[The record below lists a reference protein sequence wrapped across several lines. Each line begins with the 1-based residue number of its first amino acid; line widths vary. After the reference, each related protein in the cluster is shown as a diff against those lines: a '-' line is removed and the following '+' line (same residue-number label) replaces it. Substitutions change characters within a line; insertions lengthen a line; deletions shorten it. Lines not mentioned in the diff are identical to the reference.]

1 MLDQSFSAHNFEV
14 LFNLEN
20 RKGHID
26 ITSMSQLYKDVLA
39 EIKDRKEKLRELR
52 KKKKADRTSQEFAEI
67 ETLESKLKELYQRKA
82 EALSEDMASI
92 AEEVNSHHFFF
103 EIDKHI
109 YKGKE
114 EFTLKE
120 SRASFYAMKQLLY
133 NMKRTFK
140 IEMPGRHQIMA
151 SIKPLMN
158 MKMPIFIIRTDI
170 NSFYESIPQ
179 EHLLQKVYDNS
190 LLSFKSKSF
199 VKQIFQAYESVK
211 DINLTPAGVGVPRG
225 IGISAMLSEV
235 YMQDI
240 DQKIRSRVEVIYYAR
255 YVDDIFMIFTSLDGH
270 SSLNDYYR
278 NLRKEFKSIG
288 LELKAI
294 GEDKCQLLSYRPDA
308 LRPIHFDYLGYKLNL
323 SKPKKELITVFSL
336 SDNKIDKLKKK
347 IENAFKHFENLSKK
361 DIKAARRDLLDSLDY
376 ITGNIRLSNSKNHAK
391 AGLYYNND
399 LIDNP
404 SELDQF
410 TQLLHNHPINPNAGS
425 FSDPTERQIFI
436 AALQKRID
444 KIDFRQRWE
453 ERKMYKF
460 SMARIA
466 EISSWL

>member
-26 ITSMSQLYKDVLA
+26 ITSMSQPYKDVLA

-211 DINLTPAGVGVPRG
+211 DINPTPAGVGVPRG

-240 DQKIRSRVEVIYYAR
+240 DQKIKSRTEVIYYAR

>member
-1 MLDQSFSAHNFEV
+1 MLDQSFSAHNFEI

-26 ITSMSQLYKDVLA
+26 IKSMSQPYQDVLS
-39 EIKDRKEKLRELR
+39 EIKDRNEKLREFR
-52 KKKKADRTSQEFAEI
+52 KKKKTERTSEEWEKI
-67 ETLESKLKELYQRKA
+67 ELLVSELKELRIKKS
-82 EALSEDMASI
+82 EALAEDMSSV
-92 AEEVNSHHFFF
+92 AEEVNSRHFSF
-103 EIDKHI
+103 EIGRHI
-109 YKGKE
+109 YRGKE

-120 SRASFYAMKQLLY
+120 TRASFYAMKQLLY

-199 VKQIFQAYESVK
+199 IKQVFQAYESIK
-211 DINLTPAGVGVPRG
+211 DDNITPAGVGIPRG

-240 DQKIRSRVEVIYYAR
+240 DKKIKSKAEVIYYAR
-255 YVDDIFMIFTSLDGH
+255 YVDDIFIIFTSLDGH
-270 SSLNDYYR
+270 NSLNDYYKD
-278 NLRKEFKSIG
+278 LKKEFKSIG
-288 LELKAI
+288 LELKSI
-294 GEDKCQLLSYRPDA
+294 GDRKCKLIAYRPDA
-308 LRPIHFDYLGYKLNL
+308 FKDTQFDYLGYKLNL
-323 SKPKKELITVFSL
+323 SKPSKELITVYSL
-336 SDNKIDKLKKK
+336 SDKKNDKLKEK
-347 IENAFKHFENLSKK
+347 IDNAFKHFETLSKK

-376 ITGNIRLSNSKNHAK
+376 ITGNIRLSNSKKRAK
-391 AGLYYNND
+391 AGLYYNNVLLDD
-399 LIDNP
+399 L

-410 TQLLHNHPINPNAGS
+410 TQLLHKHPISPNAGS
-425 FSDPTERQIFI
+425 FSDSAERQKFI
-436 AALQKRID
+436 TALQKRID

-466 EISSWL
+466 DISSWL

>member
-26 ITSMSQLYKDVLA
+26 VTSMSQPYEDVLA
-39 EIKDRKEKLRELR
+39 DIKDRKEKLRELR
-52 KKKKADRTSQEFAEI
+52 KKKKADRTSDECEEI
-67 ETLESKLKELYQRKA
+67 DKLESELRELYKRKA
-82 EALSEDMASI
+82 EALSEDMTSI
-92 AEEVNSHHFFF
+92 ADEVNSRHFAFK
-103 EIDKHI
+103 IDKHI

-140 IEMPGRHQIMA
+140 IEMPGRHQIMT
-151 SIKPLMN
+151 SIKPLLN

-179 EHLLQKVYDNS
+179 DRLLNKVYDNS

-199 VKQIFQAYESVK
+199 IKQVFQAYESIK
-211 DINLTPAGVGVPRG
+211 DKTLTPAGGGVPRG

-240 DQKIRSRVEVIYYAR
+240 DQIIKSRAEVIYYAR
-255 YVDDIFMIFTSLDGH
+255 YVDDIFMILTSLGCH
-270 SSLNDYYR
+270 SSLNEYYR
-278 NLRKEFKSIG
+278 NLRDEFKHIG

-294 GEDKCQLLSYRPDA
+294 GEDKCQLITYRPNA
-308 LRPIHFDYLGYKLNL
+308 LKPIQFDYLGYKLNL
-323 SKPKKELITVFSL
+323 SKPKTELITVYSL
-336 SDNKIDKLKKK
+336 SKKKIKKLQDK
-347 IENAFKHFENLSKK
+347 IENAFNHFENLSKK
-361 DIKAARRDLLDSLDY
+361 DIKAARRDLLDSIDY
-376 ITGNIRLSNSKNHAK
+376 ITGNIRLSNSKKHAK

-399 LIDNP
+399 LLDDLSN
-404 SELDQF
+404 LDQL
-410 TQLLHNHPINPNAGS
+410 TQLLHNHPVNPNVGS
-425 FSDPTERQIFI
+425 FSDPAERQKFI
-436 AALQKRID
+436 IALKKRIA

-453 ERKMYKF
+453 ERKMYSF
-460 SMARIA
+460 SMTRIA
-466 EISSWL
+466 EISRWL

>member
-1 MLDQSFSAHNFEV
+1 M
-14 LFNLEN
+14 EN
-20 RKGHID
+20 RKGNID
-26 ITSMSQLYKDVLA
+26 IKSMSRPYQDVLA
-39 EIKDRKEKLRELR
+39 EIKDRNEKLRELR
-52 KKKKADRTSQEFAEI
+52 KKKKADRTSEECEMI
-67 ETLESKLKELYQRKA
+67 EMLESELKELRIKKS
-82 EALSEDMASI
+82 EALVEDMSSI
-92 AEEVNSHHFFF
+92 AEEVNSRHFSLT
-103 EIDKHI
+103 IDKHN
-109 YKGKE
+109 YGGKE

-120 SRASFYAMKQLLY
+120 SRASFYAMKQLMY

-140 IEMPGRHQIMA
+140 IEMPGRYQIMA

-170 NSFYESIPQ
+170 NTFYESIPQ

-199 VKQIFQAYESVK
+199 IKQVFQAYESIK
-211 DINLTPAGVGVPRG
+211 DVNLTTAGVGIPRG

-240 DQKIRSRVEVIYYAR
+240 DQKIKSRTEVIYYAR

-270 SSLNDYYR
+270 NSLNDYYK
-278 NLRKEFKSIG
+278 NLQKEFKSIG
-288 LELKAI
+288 LELKSI
-294 GEDKCQLLSYRPDA
+294 GDRKCKLIAYRPDA
-308 LRPIHFDYLGYKLNL
+308 FKDTQFDYLGYKLKL
-323 SKPKKELITVFSL
+323 SKLSKELTTVYSL
-336 SDNKIDKLKKK
+336 SDKKIDKLKDK
-347 IENAFKHFENLSKK
+347 IGKAFKHFETLSKK

-376 ITGNIRLSNSKNHAK
+376 ITGNIRLSNSKKHAK
-391 AGLYYNND
+391 AGLYYNNVLLDD
-399 LIDNP
+399 L

-410 TQLLHNHPINPNAGS
+410 TQLLHKHAIRPNLGS
-425 FSDPTERQIFI
+425 FSDSAEREKFI
-436 AALQKRID
+436 TALQKHIA

-460 SMARIA
+460 SIARIA

>member
-26 ITSMSQLYKDVLA
+26 IKSMSRPYQDALA
-39 EIKDRKEKLRELR
+39 EIKDRNEKLRELR
-52 KKKKADRTSQEFAEI
+52 KKKKADRTSEECEKI
-67 ETLESKLKELYQRKA
+67 EMLESELKDLRVKKS
-82 EALSEDMASI
+82 EALAEDMSSI
-92 AEEVNSHHFFF
+92 AEEVNSRHFSF

-109 YKGKE
+109 YGGKE

-199 VKQIFQAYESVK
+199 IKQVFQAYESIK
-211 DINLTPAGVGVPRG
+211 DVNLTTAGVGIPRG

-240 DQKIRSRVEVIYYAR
+240 DQKIKSRTEVIYYAR
-255 YVDDIFMIFTSLDGH
+255 YVDDIFIITTSIYPFDNIE
-270 SSLNDYYR
+270 SYY
-278 NLRKEFKSIG
+278 KDIQEEFKCMG
-288 LELKAI
+288 LTLQANGSK
-294 GEDKCQLLSYRPDA
+294 KCKLVAYHPDA
-308 LRPIHFDYLGYKLNL
+308 FKDIHFDYLGYKLKL
-323 SKPKKELITVFSL
+323 SKPSNELITVYSL
-336 SDNKIDKLKKK
+336 SDKKIDKLNEK
-347 IENAFKHFENLSKK
+347 INNAFKHFETLSKK

-376 ITGNIRLSNSKNHAK
+376 ITGNIRLSNSKKHAK
-391 AGLYYNND
+391 AGLYYNNALLDD
-399 LIDNP
+399 L

-410 TQLLHNHPINPNAGS
+410 TQLLHKHPISPNAGS
-425 FSDPTERQIFI
+425 FSNPAERQKFI
-436 AALQKRID
+436 TALQKRID

-460 SMARIA
+460 SMTRIA
-466 EISSWL
+466 EISRWL

>member
-26 ITSMSQLYKDVLA
+26 ITSMSQPYKDVLS
-39 EIKDRKEKLRELR
+39 EIKDRNEKLRELR
-52 KKKKADRTSQEFAEI
+52 KKKKADRTSEEWEKI
-67 ETLESKLKELYQRKA
+67 EMLESELKELRVKKSD
-82 EALSEDMASI
+82 ALADDMSSI
-92 AEEVNSHHFFF
+92 AEEVNSRHFSF

-109 YKGKE
+109 YGGKE

-140 IEMPGRHQIMA
+140 IEMPGRHQIMT
-151 SIKPLMN
+151 SIKPLLN
-158 MKMPIFIIRTDI
+158 MQMPIFIIRTDI

-179 EHLLQKVYDNS
+179 DRLLNKVYDNS

-255 YVDDIFMIFTSLDGH
+255 YVDDIFMIFTSLDGL
-270 SSLNDYYR
+270 SSLIDYYR

-294 GEDKCQLLSYRPDA
+294 GEDKCQLISYRPNA

-323 SKPKKELITVFSL
+323 SKSKKELITVFSL

-347 IENAFKHFENLSKK
+347 IENAFKHFETLSKK

-410 TQLLHNHPINPNAGS
+410 TQLLHNHPVNPNAGS
-425 FSDPTERQIFI
+425 FSDPAERQKFI
-436 AALQKRID
+436 SALQKRIA

-453 ERKMYKF
+453 ERKMYRF

-466 EISSWL
+466 EISKWL